1 MPSPQPAVLHGQ
13 PSPLSLPFFSEAAC
27 TPPRVSLAGPGAAF
41 ELQRHSSY
49 YGKTTTAAR
58 GGGAR
63 GTVAMPPGG
72 GWVLPCLRRAG
83 PEPKKSSHVLIAG
96 CPRVPPSAAD
106 PRAKTQLAEM
116 ATAEQ
121 LDAMSPVDR
130 SQLVRCM
137 QAPLPASAAA
147 SLHCS
152 TQLAST
158 QRAPLKRAPR
168 SVLHS
173 ACDATISPTALTHT

>member
-1 MPSPQPAVLHGQ
+1 MSEARPANVPSPQPAVLLWAILLRGRVYTT
-13 PSPLSLPFFSEAAC
+13 SRGRELLSSCNAIPL
-27 TPPRVSLAGPGAAF
+27 
-41 ELQRHSSY
+41 
-49 YGKTTTAAR
+49 KTTTAAR

-72 GWVLPCLRRAG
+72 GWVLPCLRRAR
-83 PEPKKSSHVLIAG
+83 PRAKKSSPVLTAA
-96 CPRVPPSAAD
+96 CMSRVPPLRGGSA
-106 PRAKTQLAEM
+106 RQNTTGRM

-130 SQLVRCM
+130 SQLVRYM
-137 QAPLPASAAA
+137 QASLRASAAA

-173 ACDATISPTALTHT
+173 ACDATISPTVLTHK